1 MRINAGIDEAGRG
14 CIIGS
19 LFIAGVTLNDY
30 QVKEL
35 QQLGVKDSK
44 LLSSKSRKKFYN
56 IINNLVAEKCVYK
69 IAPSQI
75 DQYVKYKKL
84 NYLTAIN
91 MAKILDKLQADHY
104 YIDSSDVKPERFKAT
119 IIENSTKKV
128 DITCRHHADS
138 TFTVVAAASIIAKVK
153 RDEEIEEL
161 KKKYGDFGS
170 GYPSDKKTIKF
181 LSNWVNEKKNIPKFA
196 RKSWK
201 TWDKINTTLDSFV

>member
-44 LLSSKSRKKFYN
+44 LLSSKNRKKFYN

-104 YIDSSDVKPERFKAT
+104 YIDSSDVNPERFKAI
-119 IIENSTKKV
+119 IIENSIKKV

-153 RDEEIEEL
+153 RDEEIEKL

-181 LSNWVNEKKNIPKFA
+181 LSNWVNEKKNIPEFA

-201 TWDKINTTLDSFV
+201 TWNKINTTLDSFV

>member
-1 MRINAGIDEAGRG
+1 MNINAGIDEAGRG
-14 CIIGS
+14 CIIGP
-19 LFIAGVTLNDY
+19 LFIAGVALNDSNI
-30 QVKEL
+30 KEL
-35 QQLGVKDSK
+35 QQLGVRDSK

-56 IINNLVAEKCVYK
+56 IINNLVSEKCVYK

-104 YIDSSDVKPERFKAT
+104 YIDSSDVNPDRFKAT

-153 RDEEIEEL
+153 RDEEIEKL
-161 KKKYGDFGS
+161 QKKYGDFGS
-170 GYPSDKKTIKF
+170 GYPSDKKTIEF
-181 LSNWVNEKKNIPKFA
+181 LSNWVNEKKNIPEFA

-201 TWDKINTTLDSFV
+201 TWDKINTTLDRFV